1 MHILLFDDP
10 AIRPQLLPFT
20 FTRPVAALRCGI
32 LTLAEKWQHRLGAG
46 RVGYLTEAYLQ
57 AKFPAGDT
65 QGPALV
71 INGAVCP
78 DDLLA
83 RQVQDLQPGEALY
96 DGELLVAAHLADA
109 SKVAEL
115 IQDGFRR
122 TRAVA
127 EPVTVIRE
135 VWHLFL
141 RNGAEI
147 RRDFDLLT
155 RGRQSQPV
163 GDAHTIVYAPEN
175 IFIEEGVKIRAA
187 ILNAENGPIYLG
199 RNSQVHEGAIISGPL
214 ALGEGAHINAGAKM
228 RGDNTV
234 GPYCKVGGEV
244 GNSIL
249 LGYSN
254 KGHDGYL
261 GNSVIGEWCNLGAD
275 TNTSNLKNNYAPVKI
290 WSHAAGRFVNTGQ
303 TFCGLMMG
311 DHSKCGINTMFNTGT
326 VVGVAANI
334 FGAGF
339 PRTFI
344 PSFSWGGAAGF
355 ETFKLPKVA
364 EVAER
369 VMARRN
375 LAYDATEQAI
385 LQHVYEATAHDRAWE
400 RATPAAPETG
410 I

>member
-10 AIRPQLLPFT
+10 AIRPHLLPFT

-32 LTLAEKWQHRLGAG
+32 LTLAEKWQHRLGQPVA
-46 RVGYLTEAYLQ
+46 YLTAPHLQ
-57 AKFPAGDT
+57 AKYPAGNT

-78 DDLLA
+78 DDVLVQ
-83 RQVQDLQPGEALY
+83 QVQGLTAGEALFCN
-96 DGELLVAAHLADA
+96 ETLVAAHLHNA
-109 SKVAEL
+109 SQVAEL
-115 IQDGFRR
+115 IQDGFQK
-122 TRAVA
+122 TRDVA

-155 RGRQSQPV
+155 RGRQSAPV

-214 ALGEGAHINAGAKM
+214 ALGEGAHINPGAKM

-234 GPYCKVGGEV
+234 GPYCKVGGEI
-244 GNSIL
+244 GNSIFF
-249 LGYSN
+249 GYSN
-254 KGHDGYL
+254 KGHDGYV

-290 WSHAAGRFVNTGQ
+290 WSHTAGRFVNTGQ

-369 VMARRN
+369 VMARRQ
-375 LAYDATEQAI
+375 LTYDAAEQDI
-385 LQHVYEATAHDRAWE
+385 MRHVYEETAKDRVWE
-400 RATPAAPETG
+400 RAMKNEELN
-410 I
+410 